1 MGRAVQEVVAASS
14 AAEPAFHGAQSQVVH
29 TPRARESLFIQ
40 ARGCNLAD
48 AHVPDGARRHKGQ
61 VDAFDFGCARMVP
74 RQGHVRESKKKTLP
88 SKKSPWR
95 NIF

>member
-1 MGRAVQEVVAASS
+1 MGRAVQEVVAAGS

-40 ARGCNLAD
+40 ARGRNLAD
-48 AHVPDGARRHKGQ
+48 RHVPDGARRHKGQ
-61 VDAFDFGCARMVP
+61 VDAFDFGRAGMVP
-74 RQGHVRESKKKTLP
+74 RQGHVRGFKEP
-88 SKKSPWR
+88 SPPKSPWR